1 MTQQPETLSFT
12 ARCTLAEQA
21 VPDAPYRDMLTR
33 LHGEMLERITTL
45 ETALRQTL
53 EALEEITQRRW

>member
-1 MTQQPETLSFT
+1 
-12 ARCTLAEQA
+12 
-21 VPDAPYRDMLTR
+21 MLTR